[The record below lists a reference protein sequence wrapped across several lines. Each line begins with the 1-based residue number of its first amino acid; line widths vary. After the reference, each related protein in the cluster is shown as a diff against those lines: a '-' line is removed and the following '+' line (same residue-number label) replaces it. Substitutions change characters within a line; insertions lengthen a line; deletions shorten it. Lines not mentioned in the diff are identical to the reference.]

1 MNLLIRPRVL
11 GLLFSRPVQ
20 PKGRIPATKCLAVL
34 GTWLVSVW
42 CLPSSAQNVVL
53 TGAIS
58 GRVTDSSAAIISQT
72 PINLRNLATGTEQSG
87 FSNRAGFYHFSA
99 LMPGTY
105 SVTVTRAGFRDA
117 AALVRVLV
125 GNTTVQDFKLQV
137 GAKADVSSVVASPPL
152 LRPAESSLSTVLERS
167 LIDELPLN
175 GRKYTDFVALTPN
188 TSYDGDT
195 GLISVAGQ
203 QGGED
208 SGYANGNGSN
218 AFTVD
223 GTNATNNYF
232 ADILGRYRIPYLY
245 GEESIQEFQVSVSP
259 YSAVYGGGAGFVNAV
274 TRSGSNTFHGSAFY
288 YNRNSATGAND
299 QLDEEA
305 GFPKP
310 PDALQQFGAGV
321 GGPIVRNHLWF
332 FVDYE
337 QQLRNNPVSV
347 LNPAL
352 SMTPQNLTNFLTAN
366 FGIPAGTALPAPNGP
381 LPVPGTDTTPDPTN
395 PTYLQQVSNVVNA
408 LNSNLGSKPR
418 KGNDLVLTPRLDY
431 QATSRDGL
439 FLSLNFNHFNSPGGV
454 ITDPTVGNYGL
465 QTLANAYVRT
475 FEASAGWTHTFSPRL
490 LNEFHA
496 GTSQDNQRSTPT
508 GLAPNTPTIILDSP
522 AAFTLGNAP
531 FSIGKVFERQ
541 YSISDR
547 IDYVIGKH
555 TLQFGFDWN
564 RSWDADTND
573 GGADPNEAIDFGS
586 PLGLYEFPS
595 LEAFALGEY
604 INFSQAAGNPT
615 FSFSVPYYG
624 FYVQDSYRIMPR
636 LTLDLGIRE
645 DFQVYPQ
652 PAENPTFPLTGQY
665 RNQFRRVAPRLGFAW
680 QPREK
685 TVVRGGFG
693 DFYTN
698 MNGLNYRNAVIS
710 NGLASQQASVSTSY
724 TSGAPNQQAPTFP
737 DILPTSS
744 PLFGA
749 SPDISLISPR
759 FRVPYILQSSLQI
772 EQEID
777 ENTTLAIGTM
787 WNHGVH
793 ILSGSAYDMNLT
805 PLKGTTT
812 YVVCPAN
819 VTTLPCTGPTY
830 ALPNMDSG
838 LLTDGYINSNLGQIN
853 ELVSPGQNY
862 YNSFFAQLQRRMSKG
877 LSLQFSY
884 TFAQSMMLDGM
895 DFNNQFDFSNTHAP
909 SLLDQRHRLTL
920 AAVYNPRLEHLTDS
934 PAGRALLADWRLTT
948 VMEFSSGRPY
958 AGLLSPACTTTQ
970 GNNFLVPTN
979 NVDLTQSPS
988 CGVLS
993 SGVLVGNDNLNDTA
1007 FNEDTANTAGG
1018 INGAGPS
1025 PGEGLNSFYGPWLE
1039 RIDFGIGRGFS
1050 LGEGKDLEF
1059 QAQAFNLFNHPNY
1072 YVQNGDGVNQLQY
1085 NPYGG
1090 NCGDGMSLNQT
1101 CYLVPNTGPGNFG
1114 ALQEISPNGLPR
1126 ILQFSARFTF

>member
-1 MNLLIRPRVL
+1 MSPFIRVFILLSL
-11 GLLFSRPVQ
+11 FAGLTCASLS
-20 PKGRIPATKCLAVL
+20 G
-34 GTWLVSVW
+34 
-42 CLPSSAQNVVL
+42 QNVVL
-53 TGAIS
+53 TGELS
-58 GRVTDSSAAIISQT
+58 GRVTDESRAIISKASLT
-72 PINLRNLATGTEQSG
+72 LRNLATGAEQTTAA
-87 FSNRAGFYHFSA
+87 NHVGFYHFSA

-105 SVTVTRAGFRDA
+105 AITASEQGFRDIV
-117 AALVRVLV
+117 ALVRVIV
-125 GNTTVQDFKLQV
+125 GNTTILDIKLRV
-137 GAKADVSSVVASPPL
+137 GAKGDISTVTATPPL
-152 LRPAESSLSTVLERS
+152 LRLSESSVSTVLDHS
-167 LIDELPLN
+167 LMDDLPLN

-223 GTNATNNYF
+223 GSNATNNYF

-245 GEESIQEFQVSVSP
+245 GEEAIQEFQVSVSP

-274 TRSGSNTFHGSAFY
+274 TRSGSNAFHGSAFY
-288 YNRNSATGAND
+288 YNRNSVLGAND

-310 PDALQQFGAGV
+310 QDSLQQFGAGV
-321 GGPIVRNHLWF
+321 GGPIMRDRLWF

-337 QQLRNNPVSV
+337 QQLRSNPVSV
-347 LNPAL
+347 LNPDL
-352 SMTPQNLTNFLTAN
+352 STTPQNLANFLTVN
-366 FGIPAGTALPAPNGP
+366 FGIPAGTMLPAPNGP
-381 LPVPGTDTTPDPTN
+381 LPLPGIDNTPDPAN
-395 PTYLQQVSNVVNA
+395 PVYLQQVSNVINA
-408 LNSNLGSKPR
+408 LNSNLGSQPR

-431 QATSRDGL
+431 QATQRDGL
-439 FLSLNFNHFNSPGGV
+439 FLSLNFNHFDSPGGV

-465 QTLANAYVRT
+465 QTLANAYVHT
-475 FEASAGWTHTFSPRL
+475 FEASAGWTHTFSSSL

-496 GTSQDNQRSTPT
+496 GTSQDDQLATPT

-541 YSISDR
+541 YSFSDR
-547 IDYVIGKH
+547 LDYVIGKH

-586 PLGLYEFPS
+586 PIGLYEFPN

-624 FYVQDSYRIMPR
+624 FYLQDSYRLLPH

-652 PAENPTFPLTGQY
+652 PAENPAFPLTGQY
-665 RNQFRRVAPRLGFAW
+665 PNQFQRVAPRLGFAW
-680 QPREK
+680 QPGEK

-693 DFYTN
+693 QFYTN

-724 TSGAPNQQAPTFP
+724 ASGAPNQQTPTFP
-737 DILPTSS
+737 DILPSTS
-744 PLFGA
+744 PLFAA
-749 SPDISLISPR
+749 SPDISLISPH

-772 EQEID
+772 EQEIA
-777 ENTTLAIGTM
+777 ENTTLSVGTM

-793 ILSGSAYDMNLT
+793 ILSGSAYDMNLS
-805 PLKGTTT
+805 PLQGTTT
-812 YVVCPAN
+812 YIVCPAN
-819 VTTLPCTGPTY
+819 VGSLPCTGPAYT
-830 ALPNMDSG
+830 LPNMDSG
-838 LLTDGYINSNLGQIN
+838 LLTEGYINSNFGQIN
-853 ELVSPGQNY
+853 ELISPAQNY
-862 YNSFFAQLQRRMSKG
+862 YNSFFIQLQRRMRQG

-884 TFAQSMMLDGM
+884 TFAKSMMRDGM
-895 DFNNQFDFSNTHAP
+895 DFNDQFDFSNTHAP
-909 SLLDQRHRLTL
+909 SLLDQRNRVTL
-920 AAVYNPRLEHLTDS
+920 AAIYDPRLQELTTS
-934 PAGRALLADWRLTT
+934 QMGRALLSNWRLST

-970 GNNFLVPTN
+970 GNNFLVPSN
-979 NVDLTQSPS
+979 NVDLTQSPN

-993 SGVLVGNDNLNDTA
+993 GGVLVGNDNLNDTA

-1025 PGEGLNSFYGPWLE
+1025 PGGGLNSFYGPWLE
-1039 RIDFGIGRGFS
+1039 RIDLGLGRSVS
-1050 LGEGKDLEF
+1050 LGEEKELEF

-1072 YVQNGDGVNQLQY
+1072 YVQNGDGINQLQY

-1101 CYLVPNTGPGNFG
+1101 CYLVPNSGPGNFG
-1114 ALQEISPNGLPR
+1114 TLQEISPNGLPR
-1126 ILQFSARFTF
+1126 ILQFSVRFTF